1 MINTKGFS
9 SYAGS
14 NFSIPAGGYICEICN
29 VAIGISKVGNEMLV
43 LQIDVADGG
52 YKNFYHKAFEQA
64 KSKFGQAYWG
74 AVYRCVISAPDGNI
88 SYPLKL
94 FLRALQDSNDGLA
107 FDDDGFDEKI
117 LVGKRCGFV
126 FGEYETKKIK
136 QGNTHYTAT
145 KPSATY
151 SIADIRAG
159 NFVVPEI
166 ERFGAIAATQK
177 KPTAKSEPEHE
188 LLKGAETVDNDDLP
202 F

>member
-14 NFSIPAGGYICEICN
+14 NFSIPAGGYICEICK
-29 VAIGISKVGNEMLV
+29 VEVSTSKKGNEMLV
-43 LQIDVADGG
+43 LQIDVADGD

-117 LVGKRCGFV
+117 LVGKQCGFV

-151 SIADIRAG
+151 SIANIRAG

-166 ERFGAIAATQK
+166 ERFAIAATQK

-188 LLKGAETVDNDDLP
+188 LLKGAEPVGNDDLP